1 MNNLQDRIVGLSPAR
16 RELLLQM
23 LERGGAQK
31 TSGHFTIPRREP
43 GVPPPLS
50 FAQERLWVSNKL
62 DAGSSAYNITV
73 ALSLVGNLDP
83 VALRRSLVEIVGRH
97 EALRTT
103 FSEVDGRPVQVISPQ
118 MALELPLLDMSDEP
132 DAEQRIAAI
141 ISEEAE
147 RKFDL
152 ANGPLFLARLLRR
165 GPDNH
170 LLLISTHHIIFDGWS
185 ISVLLNELTTLYQ
198 SFASGLPSP
207 LPELQAQY
215 ADFAIWQRR
224 QMEGERLNK
233 LLGYWKKQLGPGLP
247 KSQLAVKNPPSGR
260 LSKAAGRRHFSIP
273 GSLSSAL
280 LGIGAHEGGT
290 LFMVL
295 LAALKILLQRHSR
308 QDEIVVGSEIANRNV
323 KEIEGLIGFFVN
335 ILVLRT
341 NLSGSPSF
349 RELLRRVREVA
360 VGAYAHQDLPFEKLV
375 AELQP
380 ERSLNRTPLF
390 QTMFVLQ
397 NAPPARLRLPG
408 LEVTPIGFEDETTKF
423 DLILVIQSSDQG
435 LRGAWYYNQEL
446 FEDSMITQMAGQFET
461 LLKSIAANPD
471 ERISRLETLTELEKT
486 KLIVEKEKRKQTK
499 SRKLLDVKPKAVNLS
514 TMRLVDTDS
523 LTSGEPFPLIVKPV
537 TDEVDLA
544 NWSRSNHEYIEAN
557 LLKYGAILFRGF
569 RIDSEIEFE
578 RCAKAVCPELFSEYG
593 DLPRQK
599 VGGNIYTSTPYPA
612 DQAILLH
619 NESSQMHCWPLKI
632 WFHCAVPAEKGGETP
647 IIDCRKVYQ
656 RLDPRIR
663 DQFERKG
670 VRYIRNF
677 VQGMDV
683 DWADFFGSSDKKEVE
698 AYCKA
703 AGLDFEWTEGN
714 GLRTRK
720 TTLGVAVHP
729 KTGEKIFFNQIQA
742 HHPSCMDPAV
752 HRAMLALF
760 KESDLPRNCR
770 YGDGTPIE
778 DSVMAEIADVYRE
791 LSVSFPWQKGDLM
804 LLDNMLSAHG
814 RKPYVGARKILVTMG
829 EMVTQSQIQ
838 LKMKG
843 ENYV

>member
-1 MNNLQDRIVGLSPAR
+1 
-16 RELLLQM
+16 M
-23 LERGGAQK
+23 LERSGAQK
-31 TSGHFTIPRREP
+31 TSAHLTIPGREP
-43 GVPPPLS
+43 GVPLPLS
-50 FAQERLWVSNKL
+50 FAQERLWVSDKL
-62 DAGSSAYNITV
+62 EMGSPAYNIAV
-73 ALSLVGNLDP
+73 ALSLIGKLDP
-83 VALRRSLVEIVGRH
+83 VALRRSLAEIARRH

-103 FSEVDGRPVQVISPQ
+103 FSEVDGRPVQVIAPQ
-118 MALELPLLDMSDEP
+118 MTLELPVLDMSDEP

-141 ISEEAE
+141 VSKEAE

-152 ANGPLFLARLLRR
+152 VNGPLFFVSLLRR
-165 GPDNH
+165 GADNH

-198 SFASGLPSP
+198 AFASGLPSP
-207 LPELQAQY
+207 LSELPVQY

-224 QMEGERLNK
+224 QMQGERLNK
-233 LLGYWKKQLGPGLP
+233 LLDYWKKQLSPSPPTLR
-247 KSQLAVKNPPSGR
+247 LTIKNPPSGR
-260 LSKAAGRRHFSIP
+260 LSQAAGRRHFSIP
-273 GSLSSAL
+273 GSISSAL
-280 LGIGAHEGGT
+280 LGISAHEGGT

-295 LAALKILLQRHSR
+295 LAALKILLRRYSG

-335 ILVLRT
+335 VLVLRT
-341 NLSGSPSF
+341 NLSGDPSF

-360 VGAYAHQDLPFEKLV
+360 VGAYAHQDLPFDKLV

-380 ERSLNRTPLF
+380 ERILNRTPLF

-408 LEVTPIGFEDETTKF
+408 LEVTPTGIEDSTTKF
-423 DLILVIQSSDQG
+423 DLMLVIQPSDQG
-435 LRGAWYYNQEL
+435 LEGAWYYNQEL
-446 FEDSMITQMAGQFET
+446 FEDSLITQMAGQFET
-461 LLKSIAANPD
+461 LLKSIVANPD
-471 ERISRLETLTELEKT
+471 ERISRLETLTDAEKT
-486 KLIVEKEKRKQTK
+486 RLVAEKETRKQTK

-514 TMRLVDTDS
+514 TMRLVATDS
-523 LTSGEPFPLIVKPV
+523 LTSGEPFPLIVKPM

-544 NWSRSNHEYIEAN
+544 HWSRSNHEYIETN

-578 RCAKAVCPELFSEYG
+578 RCAKAVCPELFNEYG
-593 DLPRQK
+593 DLPRQQ
-599 VGGNIYTSTPYPA
+599 VSGNIYTSTPYPA

-632 WFHCAVPAEKGGETP
+632 WFHCAIPAEKGGETP
-647 IIDCRKVYQ
+647 IIDCRKVYR

-677 VQGMDV
+677 IQGVDV
-683 DWADFFGSSDKKEVE
+683 DWEGFFGSSDKKEVE
-698 AYCKA
+698 TYCKA
-703 AGLDFEWTEGN
+703 AGIDFEWTAGN

-720 TTLGVAVHP
+720 TTVGVAAHP

-752 HRAMLALF
+752 RKAMLSLF
-760 KESDLPRNCR
+760 RESDLPRNCC

-778 DSVMAEIADVYRE
+778 DSVMAEITHVYRE

-814 RKPYVGARKILVTMG
+814 RNPYVGARKILVTMG
-829 EMVTQSQIQ
+829 EMVTQSQIY